1 MAAQAPYPAYNT
13 RQIIAILLH
22 SLHNYTW
29 MIASAALTGIIDA
42 IIRQESKIMI
52 HVVLVD
58 DHVVVRSGFA
68 QLLSLEDDL
77 NVTGQYSSAA
87 EAWPA
92 LLHDDVNVA
101 VMDIAM
107 PDENGLSLLKRLRA
121 QKPGFRAIILS
132 IYDSP
137 TFVQSALD
145 AGASGYLTKRCGP
158 EELVQA
164 VRSVGMGGHYL
175 CADALR
181 ALRGGEQPAQV
192 LEVLT
197 PREREVFD
205 LLVKG
210 DSVKEIAFKLDLSHK
225 TVHVH
230 RANVLGKLQCHSTID
245 LVHFALDHQL
255 LTGH

>member
-1 MAAQAPYPAYNT
+1 
-13 RQIIAILLH
+13 
-22 SLHNYTW
+22 
-29 MIASAALTGIIDA
+29 MI
-42 IIRQESKIMI
+42 R
-52 HVVLVD
+52 VVLVD

-68 QLLSLEDDL
+68 QLLSLEEDL
-77 NVTGQYSSAA
+77 EVAGQFSRAA
-87 EAWPA
+87 EAWPV
-92 LLHDDVNVA
+92 LLRDDVDVA

-121 QKPGFRAIILS
+121 QKPQFRAIILS
-132 IYDSP
+132 IYDTP
-137 TFVQSALD
+137 AFVQSALD

-210 DSVKEIAFKLDLSHK
+210 DSVKEIAFKLELSHK

-230 RANVLGKLQCHSTID
+230 RANLMEKLGVSNDVELARRMFD
-245 LVHFALDHQL
+245 
-255 LTGH
+255 GW